1 MKTTFRPI
9 IALLLTIVF
18 TSPLAAQ
25 TRRPP
30 VPDDEPSI
38 ALRPFFLATGQRFS
52 ASQTF
57 NAVFGQ
63 SVEPFFGGGLELA
76 FRNGLYV
83 DLTASRFKKTGTRA
97 FLSNGQAFSLGIPLT
112 ATETPLEGTIG
123 YRFTLRRAP
132 SVVPYVGA
140 GVGFYRYAETSD
152 FAAAG
157 EDVAASHVGYLAVG
171 GVEFR
176 VSRWIRISGD
186 AQYTYVTGI
195 RGAGG
200 ISRDANE
207 KDLGG
212 VAARIRV
219 LVGP

>member
-1 MKTTFRPI
+1 MKITFRPI
-9 IALLLTIVF
+9 IALLLTIVL

-30 VPDDEPSI
+30 VPDDEPAI

-63 SVEPFFGGGLELA
+63 SFEPFFGGGLELA

-97 FLSNGQAFSLGIPLT
+97 FLFNGQAFSLGVPLT

-132 SVVPYVGA
+132 GVVPYVGA
-140 GVGFYRYAETSD
+140 GIGWYRYAETSD

-157 EDVAASHVGYLAVG
+157 ENVDASHAGYLVVG
-171 GVEFR
+171 GLEFR
-176 VSRWIRISGD
+176 VSRWIRVSGD
-186 AQYTYVTGI
+186 AQYSHVTGI
-195 RGAGG
+195 LGSGG
-200 ISRDANE
+200 VSQDANE

>member
-1 MKTTFRPI
+1 MSAIFRPI

-30 VPDDEPSI
+30 VPDDEPAI

-63 SVEPFFGGGLELA
+63 SFEPFFGGGLELA

-97 FLSNGQAFSLGIPLT
+97 FLFNGTAFSLGIPLT

-140 GVGFYRYAETSD
+140 GVGWYRYAEVSD

-157 EDVAASHVGYLAVG
+157 EDVDASHVGYLAVG
-171 GVEFR
+171 GV
-176 VSRWIRISGD
+176 
-186 AQYTYVTGI
+186 
-195 RGAGG
+195 
-200 ISRDANE
+200 
-207 KDLGG
+207 G
-212 VAARIRV
+212 VPGEPMDQHQR
-219 LVGP
+219 